1 VRGDLVR
8 ALHKLLDRVRD
19 GGAPL
24 DGIIIETTGLADPAP
39 VAQSVLVD
47 SRCSAEMMLDA
58 IVTLVDAKHVVAH
71 LDDAGR
77 TPGAENEAAEQ
88 IAFADRLILNKTD
101 LVSPAELAVVRDRVR
116 AINGHAPLVEAVR
129 ADVPISDVLGVR
141 AFDPTRI
148 LAAEPGFL
156 DVEDVLAAAPDHIHD
171 ATVTSVGIEAE
182 GSADEDRLNAWLSCL
197 LQEKGVDLFRSK
209 GVLAIKGSDARY
221 VFQGVHMLLQLGS
234 SGETEGAGGWA
245 PGERRVNCLVFIGR
259 NLDREGLTASFKACL
274 VA

>member
-1 VRGDLVR
+1 MRGDLVR
-8 ALHKLLDRVRD
+8 ALHKLLDRVRE

-47 SRCSAEMMLDA
+47 SRCSAEMVLDA

-209 GVLAIKGSDARY
+209 GVLAIKGSATRATCSRACTCCCSWGRPARRRARAA
-221 VFQGVHMLLQLGS
+221 GRRASAGSTASSS
-234 SGETEGAGGWA
+234 SGATWT
-245 PGERRVNCLVFIGR
+245 GR
-259 NLDREGLTASFKACL
+259 G
-274 VA
+274 